1 MHSLDTVLYS
11 FGLDP
16 NLVREALEKG
26 RVEEVLAWLQKEDSR
41 LALRRLELEDLREA
55 LMAWGKKDGSCG
67 SDEELSD
74 EDMELLSA
82 AGEEIRMDP

>member
-16 NLVREALEKG
+16 NRVREALEKG
-26 RVEEVLAWLQKEDSR
+26 RIDEVLAWLHKEDSR
-41 LALRRLELEDLREA
+41 LALRRMELEDLQES
-55 LMAWGKKDGSCG
+55 LMAWAENKGSLG

-82 AGEEIRMDP
+82 AGEERRMDP